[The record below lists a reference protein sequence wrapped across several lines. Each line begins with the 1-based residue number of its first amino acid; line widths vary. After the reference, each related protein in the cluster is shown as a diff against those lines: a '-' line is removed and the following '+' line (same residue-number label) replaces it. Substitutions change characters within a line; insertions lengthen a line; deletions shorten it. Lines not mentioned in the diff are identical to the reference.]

1 MERMNQAKHSTHQ
14 GLSPAG
20 VELTQRMMVVC
31 LSHFPATVTNMHLLG
46 GEHVIRGTSQSPLNL
61 VRKSHASAVAEK
73 TSEEQEWDLRGA
85 KSSILVIS
93 VCPAEV
99 ETD

>member
-14 GLSPAG
+14 GLSSAG
-20 VELTQRMMVVC
+20 VELTQWMMVVC

-46 GEHVIRGTSQSPLNL
+46 GEHVIRGTSQSALNL
-61 VRKSHASAVAEK
+61 VRKSRASAVAEK
-73 TSEEQEWDLRGA
+73 TSEEQEWNLRGA
-85 KSSILVIS
+85 KPSILVIS
-93 VCPAEV
+93 ICPAEV